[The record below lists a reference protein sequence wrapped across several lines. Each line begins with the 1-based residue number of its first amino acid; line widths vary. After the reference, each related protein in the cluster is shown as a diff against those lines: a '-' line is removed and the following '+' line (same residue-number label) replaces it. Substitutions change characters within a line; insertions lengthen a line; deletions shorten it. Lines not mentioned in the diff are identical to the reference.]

1 MKELTGRHSEAFLEV
16 FQNSTIGKNPENLRK
31 NRDQE
36 IPQIL
41 PILNSKRNWNWSTE
55 TFFKM
60 KIEC

>member
-1 MKELTGRHSEAFLEV
+1 MITASVMKELTGRHSEAFLEV

-41 PILNSKRNWNWSTE
+41 PILNSKRN
-55 TFFKM
+55 
-60 KIEC
+60 